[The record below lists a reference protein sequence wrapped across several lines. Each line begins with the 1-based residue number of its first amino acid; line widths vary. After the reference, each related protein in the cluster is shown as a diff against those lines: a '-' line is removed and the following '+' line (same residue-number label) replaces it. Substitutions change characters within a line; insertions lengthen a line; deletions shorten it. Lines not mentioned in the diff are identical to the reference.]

1 MPKEL
6 LYIWIILLVAA
17 GFVMLVFMVER
28 FLAPSV
34 KSTIKA
40 DPYECGV
47 PIIGQ
52 PWVKTSIRY
61 YIFALLFL
69 IFDIETVFMFPW
81 AVVFHKLGLL
91 GLIEMG
97 VFIAILLVGYAY
109 VWKKGAL
116 EWE

>member
-1 MPKEL
+1 MPTEL
-6 LYIWIILLVAA
+6 LYIWIFMLVAA
-17 GFVMLVFMVER
+17 GFVMLIFMVER

-34 KSTIKA
+34 KSEIKS

-52 PWVKTSIRY
+52 PWVKTSVRY

-81 AVVFHKLGLL
+81 AVAFNQLGLL
-91 GLIEMG
+91 GLIEMLI
-97 VFIAILLVGYAY
+97 FILILLLGLFYP
-109 VWKKGAL
+109 WKKGVL
-116 EWE
+116 RWV